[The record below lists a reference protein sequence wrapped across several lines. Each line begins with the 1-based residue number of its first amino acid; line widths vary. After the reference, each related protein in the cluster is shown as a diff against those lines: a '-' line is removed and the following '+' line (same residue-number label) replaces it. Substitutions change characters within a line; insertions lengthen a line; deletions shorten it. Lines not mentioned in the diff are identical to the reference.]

1 MVFSRNNRQISHLSR
16 YDTTKENYATALN
29 LQLQFYID
37 LRSPPLL
44 DGLNWFLTSNIFLK
58 MKM

>member
-1 MVFSRNNRQISHLSR
+1 MAFSRNRQISHLSR
-16 YDTTKENYATALN
+16 YNITKLNYATALN

-37 LRSPPLL
+37 LRNPQLL
-44 DGLNWFLTSNIFLK
+44 DGLNWFLIPNILLK